1 MAYTLPNIAVK
12 RVGNRPRYVWRDVT
26 TIPVGS
32 NGSAAATAQIGIPH
46 PGRLI
51 AIKTVS
57 SATQAG
63 TLVIKRDT
71 TDGVQIFTDGDIS
84 SDVALS
90 GVGTT
95 NIAEDAAAAAATDC
109 FSGGFPVVSG
119 VHLTYASANA
129 VAHKV
134 SMLFRLCTYF
144 YVDLVSQSGADGSGV
159 VTKFVDLSGPGVL
172 TALQVDYQNVPV
184 TTDILIKN
192 DSTDGDTLFT
202 RTSSATDIAPKLLGA
217 PGLDEAI
224 NVTAATDGTEAANG
238 FHRGLFFDIA
248 QSDAFTSS
256 NERIIIE
263 CWCDQ

>member
-1 MAYTLPNIAVK
+1 
-12 RVGNRPRYVWRDVT
+12 VWRDVT
-26 TIPVGS
+26 TTPVGS
-32 NGSAAATAQIGIPH
+32 AGSAAATAQIGIPH

-71 TDGVQIFTDGDIS
+71 TDGVQVWTDGDIS

-90 GVGTT
+90 AIGT
-95 NIAEDAAAAAATDC
+95 AAMDEAAGATAATDG

-129 VAHKV
+129 VAHTV

-172 TALQVDYQNVPV
+172 TALQVDYQNVPA

-192 DSTDGDTLFT
+192 DSTNGDTLFT
-202 RTSSATDIAPKLLGA
+202 RTSSLTDIAPKLLGA
-217 PGLDEAI
+217 PALDEAI
-224 NVTAATDGTEAANG
+224 NAGAATDGTEAGAG
-238 FHRGLFFDIA
+238 FHRGLFFDVA